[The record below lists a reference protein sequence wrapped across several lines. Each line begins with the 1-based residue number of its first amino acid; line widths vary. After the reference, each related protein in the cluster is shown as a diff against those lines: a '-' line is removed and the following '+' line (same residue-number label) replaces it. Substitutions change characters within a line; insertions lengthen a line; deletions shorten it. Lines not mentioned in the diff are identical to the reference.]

1 VELGLWQGEYLAMEL
16 PWLRWWDSQGNLLL
30 NGDERAELERQKAEL
45 ERQKS
50 DRLAAQL
57 RALGIEPEA

>member
-30 NGDERAELERQKAEL
+30 NGDERAELERQK
-45 ERQKS
+45 S